1 MNGFNLLICAISF
14 LSLETIDVEGY
25 LGMNWGRL
33 ATQRMIPSMV
43 VDLLMQ
49 NKINYVKLYSAS
61 DNVLEA
67 FSETDVGLEVTM
79 PNLYTQKLKNQA
91 DVIDWV
97 VQIIV
102 RHPNVHFMYV
112 CIGTQPLSITFSN
125 QTYPE
130 AIQVLDWTQR
140 ALNLI
145 NKSEIKATMS
155 HFTDVLIPVKKPS
168 EGAFRA
174 NLEPN
179 MTRSCQILQSN
190 NAPIGLDVFPL
201 LSVNDLFNGDTEFAF
216 FENNSTSVFKDG
228 DKTYSNVFE
237 VMYDMFDVALEKVG
251 CPNMTIIVDAIG
263 WPTDGIKDGNI
274 PNAQRF
280 HQGLAKFVAS
290 KKGTPRRPG
299 PIDAYIHNLSDEN
312 KINKSAGSFRRHWGI
327 YKFDGQPKFNFDLQG
342 LGRDVKLVP
351 AVGITHM
358 PKRWCIVNGDV
369 GNDID
374 NTTRENFLDA
384 CDSTVDCTAME
395 AGASCSNLTETQ
407 KLSYVFNMGFQ
418 TAAQNVYNKS
428 CYYNGYGKIVSDDPS
443 TPFCTFPVEILA
455 AEIPNFNGYARSL
468 AHALKP
474 SSISL
479 MIAIM
484 QTLFIC
490 FILMCT
496 CHYNHTD

>member
-1 MNGFNLLICAISF
+1 MNSFNLLISAISL

-67 FSETDVGLEVTM
+67 FSVTDIGLEVTM
-79 PNLYTQKLKNQA
+79 PNVYTQKLKNQA
-91 DVIDWV
+91 DVNDWV

-102 RHPNVHFMYV
+102 RHPNVHYILDMKGSCSKEEDGLQV
-112 CIGTQPLSITFSN
+112 LSDLSN
-125 QTYPE
+125 KE

-140 ALNLI
+140 ALNLM

-155 HFTDVLIPVKKPS
+155 HFTDVLIPIKKPS

-174 NLEPN
+174 DLEPN
-179 MTRSCQILQSN
+179 MTRSCQILQSY

-251 CPNMTIIVDAIG
+251 CPNMTIIIDAIG
-263 WPTDGIKDGNI
+263 WPTYGIKDGNI

-290 KKGTPRRPG
+290 KKGTPQCPS
-299 PIDAYIHNLSDEN
+299 PIDVYIRNLSNEN
-312 KINKSAGSFRRHWGI
+312 KINKSTGSFKRHWGI
-327 YKFDGQPKFNFDLQG
+327 YKFDGQPKFNFDVQG

-351 AVGITHM
+351 TVGITHM
-358 PKRWCIVNGDV
+358 PKRWCIINGDIA
-369 GNDID
+369 NDIN
-374 NTTRENFLDA
+374 NTIREKFLDA
-384 CDSTVDCTAME
+384 HDSIVDCTAME

-407 KLSYVFNMGFQ
+407 QLSYVFNMGFRKV
-418 TAAQNVYNKS
+418 AQNVYNKS

-443 TPFCTFPVEILA
+443 TPSCTFPVEILA
-455 AEIPNFNGYARSL
+455 TEIPNFNGYARSL
-468 AHALKP
+468 AHALMP

-479 MIAIM
+479 MIAVVQM
-484 QTLFIC
+484 LF
-490 FILMCT
+490 M
-496 CHYNHTD
+496 